1 MEKIASLLNFLKFL
15 KASTFWIGLGSVA
28 TSIMALLT
36 YRLLRYYGKTDK
48 QRTFRESLE
57 KIIQPLIRDLGNMI
71 DKLRIL
77 SLSRSGLIVSIE
89 DVWRWPEIEK
99 ANSFLVYRLPRD
111 VKGKV
116 ENFHVN
122 LEKFIHLH
130 NQKEY
135 LLDELISGE
144 IKAKLLQELRKR
156 TGRESL
162 GSGSRGTYF
171 RLTIGGKTRHISF
184 HELIFK
190 GQTLAEYI
198 DELKKDPTIPNP
210 DIEDEKFIV
219 DEVSIEGLGRENF
232 EEMASSILGKIKCN
246 SKLQKFVDECR
257 RIRKEAQALE
267 QDLQYFLKEA
277 NN

>member
-1 MEKIASLLNFLKFL
+1 MEKVASLLNFLKFL

-48 QRTFRESLE
+48 QRTVRESLE
-57 KIIQPLIRDLGNMI
+57 RIIQPLIKDLENMI

-89 DVWRWPEIEK
+89 NVWRWPEIEK
-99 ANSFLVYRLPRD
+99 ANSFLVYWLPRR
-111 VKGKV
+111 VKEKV

-130 NQKEY
+130 NQREY

-156 TGRESL
+156 TGRDSL
-162 GSGSRGTYF
+162 GSGSRGTYYQ
-171 RLTIGGKTRHISF
+171 LTVGGKRRHISF
-184 HELIFK
+184 YELIFK
-190 GQTLAEYI
+190 DQTLAEYI
-198 DELKKDPTIPNP
+198 DELKKDPTIPNA

-219 DEVSIEGLGRENF
+219 DEAGIEGLCREDF
-232 EEMASSILGKIKCN
+232 EEMASTILRKIERDF
-246 SKLQKFVDECR
+246 KLREFVEECR
-257 RIRKEAQALE
+257 KICKEAQALE